1 MAYLQHSSKTI
12 QTITHSNIDGFP
24 KDAVTTFGI
33 CNHLRMMR
41 MSMKPL
47 VFKEEYLALGKNLA
61 EGQHGHQNIPTGN
74 GKKSTLPNP
83 EWIFL

>member
-1 MAYLQHSSKTI
+1 
-12 QTITHSNIDGFP
+12 
-24 KDAVTTFGI
+24 
-33 CNHLRMMR
+33 
-41 MSMKPL
+41 MKPL